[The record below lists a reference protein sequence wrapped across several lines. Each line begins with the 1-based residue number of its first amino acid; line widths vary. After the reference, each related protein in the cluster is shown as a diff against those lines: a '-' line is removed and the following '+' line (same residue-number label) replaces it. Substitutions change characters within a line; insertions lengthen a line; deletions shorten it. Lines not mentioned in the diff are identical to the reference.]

1 MAKRHPISQ
10 FLLDHG
16 VDYERLYRI
25 NNKLST
31 TQKWWNLTGF
41 LNFDELRTLHHV
53 AKGLYGPSVT
63 VTQKQ
68 IIHFDQKGI
77 MFLHKYLMINYKKG
91 RLYES
96 N

>member
-16 VDYERLYRI
+16 VYYERLYKI
-25 NNKLST
+25 NNKLSIT
-31 TQKWWNLTGF
+31 RKWWDLTGT
-41 LNFDELRTLHHV
+41 LNFDELRTLHHF
-53 AKGLYGPSVT
+53 AKNLYGPSAT
-63 VTQKQ
+63 VTQKH
-68 IIHFDQKGI
+68 IISFDQKGI
-77 MFLHKYLMINYKKG
+77 MFIHKYLMINYQKG